1 LSVISLSLN
10 SLIAAAGVSFLARE
24 ISAYTEG
31 MLWLAVAIFVVLGLA
46 LIFVLRG
53 GEKSLASESGG
64 SSRLK
69 GLLDRRKPQ

>member
-10 SLIAAAGVSFLARE
+10 SLIAAVGVSFLARE
-24 ISAYTEG
+24 ISAYTGG
-31 MLWLAVAIFVVLGLA
+31 MLRLAVALLVVLGLA
-46 LIFVLRG
+46 LVFILRG
-53 GEKSLASESGG
+53 GEKSLTSGDG

>member
-1 LSVISLSLN
+1 
-10 SLIAAAGVSFLARE
+10 
-24 ISAYTEG
+24 